1 MPRVIANEGLKV
13 PFEKQR
19 AFIGS
24 EPVDVPDSIYYRRR
38 LESRELVLAPGNTRS
53 KSVASTPAS
62 EPDTNADTKSGSA
75 AK

>member
-1 MPRVIANEGLKV
+1 MLRVIANEGLKV

-24 EPVDVPDSIYYRRR
+24 EPVDVPDSLYYRRR
-38 LESRELVLAPGNTRS
+38 LETGELVHVTDDATRKPS
-53 KSVASTPAS
+53 ASALVADSDAAT
-62 EPDTNADTKSGSA
+62 DKKSGSN

>member
-13 PFEKQR
+13 PLEKQR

-38 LESRELVLAPGNTRS
+38 LETRELVLAPGKATS
-53 KSVASTPAS
+53 KPVALTPAS
-62 EPDTNADTKSGSA
+62 EPDTTANSKSGSA